1 MAKQQEM
8 AMAQRGEEAAMLLK
22 NHDTDSPTLPVEEM
36 EKLHSFRPDVID
48 WILDQTK
55 IEAENR
61 RALKKEMTT
70 RLLSERRMGQVL
82 GFLIGIAGVIGG
94 AYVAVNGSATAGGII
109 ATSAI
114 CTLAVAFLGNSNK
127 ENTSS

>member
-1 MAKQQEM
+1 MV
-8 AMAQRGEEAAMLLK
+8 AQHGDNSAMLLK
-22 NHDTDSPTLPVEEM
+22 NRDTDSPVLPVEEM

-48 WILDQTK
+48 WILEQTK

-61 RALKKEMTT
+61 RLLQKESTM
-70 RLLSERRMGQVL
+70 RLLSERRIGQIL
-82 GFLIGIAGVIGG
+82 GFLIGIAGVVGG

-114 CTLAVAFLGNSNK
+114 CTLAVAFLGNSKK
-127 ENTSS
+127 EN